1 MMWTP
6 YALGYLGAA
15 LVAFAS
21 LVLAWQRRRQPA
33 APAMLALNVAVLY
46 LLLTSTGELLATDV
60 RGMQFWATLQYP
72 AIAGLPV
79 LWFVFCLR
87 FAGRAERLK
96 RGHIAALLL
105 VPTLTVVMMATTTQ
119 HGLMWNNTSVDSSG
133 PYPVVTKEYGA
144 WFYFHAAYS
153 YALAMAGAAVLVPAM
168 ISSRAVYRRQIVTL
182 HAIAGLPIL
191 SSLVY
196 ILKLGP
202 APWFDWTPAAFA
214 LSALFGAVGMLRY
227 HMLDLTPAAA
237 TAVLRSIG
245 DGVLVL
251 DARAHIA
258 DMNPAAKDMLGSE
271 IESSIGRRVQ
281 DVLVHRPELA
291 SALGDPGAG
300 QTAVTM
306 GPAEEQTHYDIRF
319 APLKQGGRVS
329 GWVVVLRDVTE
340 WRRTEQER
348 DALIAELQQALSS
361 VRTLSGLI
369 PICAA
374 CKKVRDDQG
383 YWQQVEEFVRDNSD
397 ADFTHAL
404 CPECIKKLYPDMDP

>member
-1 MMWTP
+1 MLWTP
-6 YALGYLGAA
+6 YVWVYLLAMA
-15 LVAFAS
+15 IASAS
-21 LVLAWQRRRQPA
+21 LVLVWQRRRQSA
-33 APAMLALNVAVLY
+33 APAMLALIVAVLH
-46 LLLTSTGELLATDV
+46 LLVASTGELLATDL
-60 RGMQFWATLQYP
+60 GAMQVWATLQYA
-72 AIAGLPV
+72 AIASLPV

-96 RGHIAALLL
+96 RGHIAALFV
-105 VPTLTVVMMATTTQ
+105 VPAITVLMMATTTQ
-119 HGLMWNNTSVDSSG
+119 HGLMWRSATLDISG
-133 PYPVVTKEYGA
+133 PYPVVTKEYGV
-144 WFYFHAAYS
+144 WFYFHAVYS
-153 YALAMAGAAVLVPAM
+153 FALALAGAAVLVPAM
-168 ISSRAVYRRQIVTL
+168 MSSRAVYRRQIVTL

-191 SSLVY
+191 TSLAY
-196 ILKLGP
+196 ILHLGST
-202 APWFDWTPAAFA
+202 PWFDWTPAAYA
-214 LSALFGAVGMLRY
+214 LSSLMAVVGMLRY
-227 HMLDLTPAAA
+227 RMLDLTPAAA
-237 TAVLRSIG
+237 ATVLRSIG